1 MFFSAS
7 HLSFSF
13 AFFVH
18 GESTVCASID
28 VRQHSVVRTL
38 SKEHLAQASSQP
50 QNGNTIQG
58 IFYSQLLMYCR
69 LTVLKLG
76 NRDPQKLGLCIC
88 IYFS

>member
-1 MFFSAS
+1 MLKFKIYLFFCSTS

-28 VRQHSVVRTL
+28 VRQHSLVRTL

-50 QNGNTIQG
+50 QNGTNIQG
-58 IFYSQLLMYCR
+58 NLFIHLLILKCFYLFIFYLY
-69 LTVLKLG
+69 V
-76 NRDPQKLGLCIC
+76 
-88 IYFS
+88 